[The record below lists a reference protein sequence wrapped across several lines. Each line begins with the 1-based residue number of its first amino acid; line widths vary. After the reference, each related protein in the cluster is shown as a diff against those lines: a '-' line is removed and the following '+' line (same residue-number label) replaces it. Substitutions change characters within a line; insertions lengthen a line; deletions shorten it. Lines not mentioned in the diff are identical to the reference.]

1 MWTSGGLEDEL
12 RRNWPPATWSE
23 LPILVA
29 VSGGADS
36 LALLRALDRIRL
48 TSTNQLHVAH
58 FNHGL
63 RGEHSDED
71 QRFVEALARDL
82 GWSCWVGKLAPSI
95 ALQPNVNR
103 VRSDS
108 LDGSL
113 DSRSRQGP
121 DTVANHEPNSAR
133 AAFQEL
139 VAESDHRAGLGPADQ
154 CAFIRNEGPLKPAVP
169 AEAADQLATMPAW
182 ASMQVEEMVPARAR
196 HLTELVHLPAAGPE
210 QHEPA
215 EEIDTSEAALRTA
228 RYAFLLDAARR
239 VNARFVVTAH
249 TADDQAETVL
259 HRILRGTGLEGL
271 SGIRRTRLLCPEIT
285 LIRPFL
291 TVTRAQ
297 ILDYL
302 AELGQA
308 HRHDSSNDDTRFT
321 RNRIR
326 GQLLPQLR
334 KDYQA
339 NVSQSLCRLATLASE
354 TQTLLQ
360 RLADDL
366 AERVKLQRTAT
377 GFVLQRQPL
386 RSAEPLVVRQL
397 LLTVW
402 QQANWPRQEL
412 DQQRW
417 NELEQQ
423 LRLGQE
429 IGQRNLPGRVTCR
442 WNESLVQIDSTTA
455 ERPVHSPG

>member
-1 MWTSGGLEDEL
+1 MGTSGDLEDEL
-12 RRNWPPATWSE
+12 RRSWPPASWSE

-48 TSTNQLHVAH
+48 TSTSQLHVAH

-63 RGEHSDED
+63 RGDHSDED
-71 QRFVEALARDL
+71 QRFVESLSREL
-82 GWSCWVGKLAPSI
+82 GWSCWVGKIASTV
-95 ALQPNVNR
+95 ALQPHDNLGHR
-103 VRSDS
+103 DPSA
-108 LDGSL
+108 GSL
-113 DSRSRQGP
+113 DSHSRRGP
-121 DTVANHEPNSAR
+121 DSLAGDRQTTAR
-133 AAFQEL
+133 SGFQEPI
-139 VAESDHRAGLGPADQ
+139 AKTAPRARLGPADPF
-154 CAFIRNEGPLKPAVP
+154 AFGQNAVLQSALP
-169 AEAADQLATMPAW
+169 DESCDLSVTMPAW
-182 ASMQVEEMVPARAR
+182 VSTQVGEMAEARGR
-196 HLTELVHLPAAGPE
+196 SLPEHAPLPVTGPE
-210 QHEPA
+210 QRELA
-215 EEIDTSEAALRTA
+215 VENDTSEAALRVA
-228 RYAFLLDAARR
+228 RYAFLLDTARH
-239 VNARFVVTAH
+239 VGARFVVTAH

-271 SGIRRTRLLCPEIT
+271 SGIPRTRLLRPEIT

-297 ILDYL
+297 ILAYL
-302 AELGQA
+302 TELGQA
-308 HRHDSSNDDTRFT
+308 YRHDSSNDDPRYT

-334 KDYQA
+334 SDYQA

-354 TQTLLQ
+354 TQALLQ
-360 RLADDL
+360 RLGHDL
-366 AERVKLQRTAT
+366 AERVQLQRTAT

-397 LLTVW
+397 LLTIW

-423 LRLGQE
+423 LRHGQE

-442 WNESLVQIDSTTA
+442 WNESLVQIDSTMA
-455 ERPVHSPG
+455 ERQVHSPG